1 MQKIVSCGTLRG
13 VFGGVLLAMG
23 FAYPSVWWLA
33 AIGASLVW
41 WALWAVAQL
50 EKKGERHD

>member
-1 MQKIVSCGTLRG
+1 MTRLEKCGTLRG
-13 VFGGVLLAMG
+13 VFGGVLLTMG
-23 FAYPSVWWLA
+23 FAYPFLWWMA

-50 EKKGERHD
+50 EKKGKRHD